1 MSYNA
6 SVLKIPHKIAAAIE
20 VINGIYGVGEERKKN
35 LEKVNYNYEEI
46 QNVVDE
52 LFPLFQKY
60 EDK

>member
-6 SVLKIPHKIAAAIE
+6 SVLKIPHKIAVAIE

-35 LEKVNYNYEEI
+35 LEKINYNYEEI
-46 QNVVDE
+46 QKVVDE

-60 EDK
+60 EDS